1 MTKPNDGGPAYPVAG
16 YINEHGNE
24 QPGEYG
30 MSLRDWFAGQALAG
44 FSANQEC
51 YGWKFEQAA
60 DYAYQQADAMLAERY
75 KDDTNKEA
83 THDH

>member
-1 MTKPNDGGPAYPVAG
+1 MSNKNDGGPAFGSGDMTHGG
-16 YINEHGNE
+16 YA
-24 QPGEYG
+24 G

-60 DYAYQQADAMLAERY
+60 DYAYQQADAMLAER
-75 KDDTNKEA
+75 DKEA
-83 THDH
+83 THD